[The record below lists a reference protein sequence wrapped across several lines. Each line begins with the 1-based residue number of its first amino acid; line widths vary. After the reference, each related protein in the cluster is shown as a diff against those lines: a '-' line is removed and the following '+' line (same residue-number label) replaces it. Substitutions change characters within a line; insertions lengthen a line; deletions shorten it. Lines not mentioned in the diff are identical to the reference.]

1 MNVVSLFAG
10 CGGLDL
16 GFEQAGFNVVWAN
29 EFDQAI
35 HPTYKLNHPNTKF
48 CGDDIR
54 TIKSEDIP
62 DCDGIIGSPPCQ
74 SWSVGGRGKGF
85 DDERGKLFLDY
96 IRIVEDKHPKF
107 FLIENVAGIL
117 EDKHKEAFTMFLDRL
132 KKAGYDV
139 SYSLLNTADYVIP
152 QDRFRVFIVGTR
164 KDLKVEYVFPES
176 PGTPHVTLKRA
187 IGDIIDSPEYS
198 EGDIDTKISEHGFWN
213 HDVYTGPYSSN
224 YMHSNRVRSWDEVSF
239 TIQAQA
245 SNAPQHPQAPK
256 MPMSVSG
263 GRMFKIGYEHL
274 YRRLSVRECARIQ
287 SFPDS
292 FHLIYDNVKDGYK
305 MIGNAVPPRMGKYL
319 AKQFL
324 SLFNE
329 GSTIKRKYN
338 NSIKSI
344 DIRELSKRYPN
355 RITENQII
363 TLDVSG
369 LDISRNVLI
378 SLVKKDTI
386 SYYSKQDARIYYSGK
401 KFPSTVALN
410 KLYYFMPYIK
420 GKGIRDLYFIEIV
433 RVGSKQEVHPECDDN
448 DFRLVFE
455 LKFIKQLFNDYVPV
469 NLNIWHTFTD
479 TTLEKLIVLKDD
491 IAESL

>member
-29 EFDQAI
+29 EFDQTI
-35 HPTYKLNHPNTKF
+35 HPTYKLNHPNTVF

-62 DCDGIIGSPPCQ
+62 DCDGIIGGPPCQ

-96 IRIVEDKHPKF
+96 IRIVEDKRPKF

-117 EDKHKEAFTMFLDRL
+117 EEKHKEAFTMFLDRL

-164 KDLKVEYVFPES
+164 KDLNIKYTFPDS
-176 PGTPHVTLKRA
+176 PGTPLVTLKKA
-187 IGDIIDSPEYS
+187 IGDITDLPKFS
-198 EGDIDTKISEHGFWN
+198 EGEISSEVSEHGFWN
-213 HDVYTGPYSSN
+213 HDVYTGPYSEN

-256 MPMSVSG
+256 MPLSASG
-263 GRMFKIGYEHL
+263 GRMFKKGFEHL
-274 YRRLSVRECARIQ
+274 YRRLSIRECARIQ
-287 SFPDS
+287 TFPDS
-292 FHLIYDNVKDGYK
+292 FHLIYKNVKDGYK

-319 AKQFL
+319 AMQFL
-324 SLFNE
+324 IAFGKETSEHSKDNN
-329 GSTIKRKYN
+329 TIKP
-338 NSIKSI
+338 I
-344 DIRELSKRYPN
+344 DIRELSKKYPN
-355 RITENQII
+355 RIAENLNI
-363 TLDVSG
+363 TVDLGG
-369 LDISRNVLI
+369 LDISKNVLI
-378 SLVKKDTI
+378 SLVKTDTI
-386 SYYSKQDARIYYSGK
+386 SYYSRQDARIYYTGR

-420 GKGIRDLYFIEIV
+420 GKGIRDLYFIEIA

-455 LKFIKQLFNDYVPV
+455 IKFVKQLFNEYIPV

-491 IAESL
+491 ILESL